1 MNLQEPEDRSN
12 TVRLSG
18 RRFEESPF
26 ISRYAGPELIRG
38 VYAGR
43 YFAIYNGEDPVRK
56 YWVLR
61 RKALLFDTPEK
72 PVEVSGPDAAAFLDK
87 VLTRTVSTLE
97 VGRGRYA
104 LACTPQGGVFM
115 DGVVFRLEGDR
126 FWYVQADGRW
136 RHGSSPTAKDSTSPY
151 RTRSRE

>member
-12 TVRLSG
+12 TVRVSG

-26 ISRYAGPELIRG
+26 ISRYDGPELIRG

-61 RKALLFDTPEK
+61 CKALMFDTPEK

-87 VLTRTVSTLE
+87 VLTRTVSTLGE
-97 VGRGRYA
+97 GRGR
-104 LACTPQGGVFM
+104 
-115 DGVVFRLEGDR
+115 
-126 FWYVQADGRW
+126 
-136 RHGSSPTAKDSTSPY
+136 
-151 RTRSRE
+151 